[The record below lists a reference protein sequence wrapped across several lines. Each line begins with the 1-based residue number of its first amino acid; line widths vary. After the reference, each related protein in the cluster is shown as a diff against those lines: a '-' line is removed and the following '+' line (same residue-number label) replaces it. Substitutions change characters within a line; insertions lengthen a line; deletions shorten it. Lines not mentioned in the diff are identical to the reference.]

1 MNEMRSWSGKQ
12 WLAFLIQFVIVMLVV
27 FGKWLGYSLNYLF
40 GTTSDSTTLLGVG
53 KLLSN
58 LGNMIGDEADG
69 LIALAVLIYVLLAVG
84 VWMCVKTVL
93 SIFRSEEIKPHGF
106 LYGIGLFVVM
116 LLLVLIANGV
126 VNSESDGYVPR
137 LFTLEVCAYFTLVLG
152 VLGVLVCKKMP
163 DVAMDSVLKVFHT
176 NKTGAPVPPK
186 APGRFCPNCG
196 SAVHSEDSQ
205 FCFACGAKLEQEL
218 YCTNCGRKLEKDMR
232 FCPICGRDCTAP
244 KV

>member
-1 MNEMRSWSGKQ
+1 MNEMKSWSGKQ
-12 WLAFLIQFVIVMLVV
+12 WLAFLIQFVIVLLVV

-58 LGNMIGDEADG
+58 LGNIIGDEADG

-196 SAVHSEDSQ
+196 
-205 FCFACGAKLEQEL
+205 
-218 YCTNCGRKLEKDMR
+218 RKLEKGMR

>member
-12 WLAFLIQFVIVMLVV
+12 WLAFLIQFVIVLLVV

-58 LGNMIGDEADG
+58 LGNIIGDEADG

-205 FCFACGAKLEQEL
+205 FCFACGAKLEQER
-218 YCTNCGRKLEKDMR
+218 YCTNCGRKLEKGMR
-232 FCPICGRDCTAP
+232 FCPICGKDCTAP